1 MTERPS
7 EPDVGRRLRALRQR
21 RGLTQRALAQACAMS
36 ANAIGLIER
45 GECSPSVSTLYRL
58 CLALEAP
65 ITALF
70 TQVEERL
77 VVLTR
82 QRSRTPGSAAAPRPS
97 KMGFGWRTWPRGC
110 LVREWSLFS
119 SPWNRALAPAPSRL
133 YTLARSLL
141 SVSKAGS
148 STASPIE
155 STSWIYKLEAGDSLI
170 FLAHQPHCWCNIDD
184 RPARLLVVFH
194 AAEGSQK
201 WWRQHLSQQT
211 AADRAGPANS
221 E

>member
-21 RGLTQRALAQACAMS
+21 RGLTQRALAEACAMS

-82 QRSRTPGSAAAPRPS
+82 QRSRTQAQQDGIRMENLAAGLLGQGMEPFLVTMEPGAGAGAQPVVHL
-97 KMGFGWRTWPRGC
+97 GEEFAFC
-110 LVREWSLFS
+110 LEGR
-119 SPWNRALAPAPSRL
+119 
-133 YTLARSLL
+133 
-141 SVSKAGS
+141 
-148 STASPIE
+148 IE
-155 STSWIYKLEAGDSLI
+155 YRIADRVYKLEAGDSLI
-170 FLAHQPHCWCNIDD
+170 FLAQQPHCWCNVDD

-201 WWRQHLSQQT
+201 WWRQHLKQQT
-211 AADRAGPANS
+211 AAERAGPTNS